1 MRRGY
6 QEIIYIQNNDNN
18 IAGQQDGN
26 ILRHTFKPE
35 RNLMTYKMVITM
47 AKNLRKTSWQR
58 KQKIRKVPFS
68 TSKQGRNM
76 GTSSPEMS
84 VP

>member
-1 MRRGY
+1 MS
-6 QEIIYIQNNDNN
+6 YIKK
-18 IAGQQDGN
+18 G
-26 ILRHTFKPE
+26 
-35 RNLMTYKMVITM
+35 RNLMSYKIVITM
-47 AKNLRKTSWQR
+47 TKNLRKTPWQR

-68 TSKQGRNM
+68 TSKQERSM

>member
-1 MRRGY
+1 MS
-6 QEIIYIQNNDNN
+6 YIKK
-18 IAGQQDGN
+18 G
-26 ILRHTFKPE
+26 
-35 RNLMTYKMVITM
+35 RNLMSYKMLITM
-47 AKNLRKTSWQR
+47 TKNLRKTSWQR

-68 TSKQGRNM
+68 TSKQERSM